1 LTRRERLVLLA
12 STVGFS
18 MVLLDT
24 TVVNVALGSIARDLS
39 AGPTTLEWVA
49 NAYTLVFA
57 GLLLSTGLAAD
68 RLGARAVFLTGLGTF
83 AVGSVLATL
92 APTAAA
98 LIAAQA
104 VLGVGAALVLP
115 TSLSLLSQVFEDP
128 ARRVRAVGMW
138 AAGSAVSFAAGPV
151 LGGVL
156 IEQAGWRSVFV
167 INLPLAVLAAAL
179 VVTQVHGRVP
189 GARVAAPLNLGPQAA
204 AIAML
209 LALTFG
215 LVESGDTGWAS
226 PRVLVALAAAT
237 VLATGLVLRERA
249 SERPLVPRELVSD
262 RRFTGA
268 TAAGALLNFAFY
280 GELFFL
286 SLFLQQ
292 ERGLDALET
301 GLAFLPQP
309 LLFMAVAPIA
319 GRMIARGPRQP
330 LAIGAGIAVVGSLI
344 LLAVDTSS
352 PYAVLVAALALN
364 GIGGGLA
371 IPAVTSA
378 VMGSAPPALAGIA
391 SATLNAG
398 RQVGGVLGVAVLGG
412 IAVAAG
418 GVEAGAMHGAA
429 VLAALGLAVA
439 SALASVLGP
448 PRPALAPKPAP
459 ALATRGSG

>member
-1 LTRRERLVLLA
+1 VSRRERLVLLA

-68 RLGARAVFLTGLGTF
+68 RLGARAVFLAGLATF
-83 AVGSVLATL
+83 AAGSVAATL

-98 LIAAQA
+98 LIGAQA
-104 VLGVGAALVLP
+104 VLGIGAALVLP
-115 TSLSLLSQVFEDP
+115 TSLSLLSQVFVDP
-128 ARRVRAVGMW
+128 TRRVRAVGIW
-138 AAGSAVSFAAGPV
+138 AAGSAVSFATGPV
-151 LGGVL
+151 LGGLL
-156 IEQAGWRSVFV
+156 IQQAGWRSIFV

-179 VVTQVHGRVP
+179 VISQVQGRVAE
-189 GARVAAPLNLGPQAA
+189 ARPAAPLNLGPQAA

-215 LVESGDTGWAS
+215 LVESGDTGWGSA
-226 PRVLVALAAAT
+226 RVLVALSVAL
-237 VLATGLVLRERA
+237 VLAVALVRRER
-249 SERPLVPRELVSD
+249 SSDRPLVPRELIAD

-268 TAAGALLNFAFY
+268 TAGGALLNFAFY

-292 ERGLDALET
+292 ERGLDALHT

-309 LLFMAVAPIA
+309 LFFMAVAPIA
-319 GRMIARGPRQP
+319 GRMIARGPRLP
-330 LAIGAGIAVVGSLI
+330 LAIGAAIAVVGSLI
-344 LLAVDTSS
+344 LIGVDADSS
-352 PYAVLVAALALN
+352 YPVLMAGLALN

-412 IAVAAG
+412 MAAAG
-418 GVEAGAMHGAA
+418 GRVEAGAMHEA
-429 VLAALGLAVA
+429 VVIAALGLAAA
-439 SALASVLGP
+439 SALSYALGP
-448 PRPALAPKPAP
+448 PRAAVAAKPAF
-459 ALATRGSG
+459 ALRGPR

>member
-1 LTRRERLVLLA
+1 VTRRERLVLLA

-24 TVVNVALGSIARDLS
+24 TVVNVALGAIARDLS

-68 RLGARAVFLTGLGTF
+68 RLGARTVFLAGLATF
-83 AVGSVLATL
+83 AAGSVAATL
-92 APTAAA
+92 APSAAA
-98 LIAAQA
+98 LIGAQA

-115 TSLSLLSQVFEDP
+115 TSLSLLSQVFVDP
-128 ARRVRAVGMW
+128 VRRVRAVGVW
-138 AAGSAVSFAAGPV
+138 AAGSAVSFATGPV

-167 INLPLAVLAAAL
+167 INLPLALLAAAL
-179 VVTQVHGRVP
+179 VISQVRGRASE
-189 GARVAAPLNLGPQAA
+189 ARVAAPLNLGPQAA

-215 LVESGDTGWAS
+215 LVESGDTGWGS
-226 PRVLVALAAAT
+226 GRVLVALGAA
-237 VLATGLVLRERA
+237 LALAAGLVVRER
-249 SERPLVPRELVSD
+249 SSDRPLVPRELVAD

-268 TAAGALLNFAFY
+268 TAGGALLNFAFY

-309 LLFMAVAPIA
+309 LFFIAVAPIA
-319 GRMIARGPRQP
+319 GRLIARGPRRP
-330 LAIGAGIAVVGSLI
+330 LAIGAGLAVAGSLI
-344 LLAVDTSS
+344 LLGVDGDS
-352 PYAVLVAALALN
+352 PYGVMMVALALN

-378 VMGSAPPALAGIA
+378 VMGSAPIALAGVA
-391 SATLNAG
+391 SAALNAG

-412 IAVAAG
+412 LATAG
-418 GVEAGAMHGAA
+418 DHVQAGAMHDA
-429 VLAALGLAVA
+429 VLLAALGLAAA
-439 SALASVLGP
+439 SALSLTLGP
-448 PRPALAPKPAP
+448 PREPAVAAEPAF
-459 ALATRGSG
+459 ALRGSR

>member
-1 LTRRERLVLLA
+1 VTRRERLVLLA

-24 TVVNVALGSIARDLS
+24 TVVNVALGSLARDLH
-39 AGPTTLEWVA
+39 AGPTTLQWVA

-68 RLGARAVFLTGLGTF
+68 RLGARTVFLAGLGTF
-83 AVGSVLATL
+83 AVGSVAATV
-92 APTAAA
+92 APTAPA

-104 VLGVGAALVLP
+104 VLGLGAALVLP

-128 ARRVRAVGMW
+128 VRRVRAVGVW
-138 AAGSAVSFAAGPV
+138 AAGSAASFATGPV

-156 IEQAGWRSVFV
+156 IEQAGWRAIFV
-167 INLPLAVLAAAL
+167 INLPLALLAGLL
-179 VVTQVHGRVP
+179 VVTQVRGGPAV
-189 GARVAAPLNLGPQAA
+189 ARAAAPLNLAPQAA
-204 AIAML
+204 AVAML

-215 LVESGDTGWAS
+215 LVESGDGGWGS
-226 PRVLVALAAAT
+226 GRVVVALAAAV
-237 VLATGLVLRERA
+237 VLAVGLVLRERSSA
-249 SERPLVPRELVSD
+249 RPLVPRELVAD

-268 TAAGALLNFAFY
+268 TAGGALLNFAFY

-292 ERGLDALET
+292 ERGLDALQT

-309 LLFMAVAPIA
+309 LFFMAVSPLA
-319 GRMIARGPRQP
+319 GRLVAARGPRLP
-330 LAIGAGIAVVGSLI
+330 LAAGAGIAVAGSLI
-344 LLAVDTSS
+344 LLGVDGDS
-352 PYAVLVAALALN
+352 PYGVLMAGLAIN

-371 IPAVTSA
+371 IPAVTAA
-378 VMGSAPPALAGIA
+378 VMGSVPNALAGIA

-412 IAVAAG
+412 IATAG
-418 GVEAGAMHGAA
+418 GHVNTAGMHEAV
-429 VLAALGLAVA
+429 VLASLGLAAATVLSYA
-439 SALASVLGP
+439 LGP
-448 PRPALAPKPAP
+448 PRVAVRREPAF
-459 ALATRGSG
+459 ATD

>member
-24 TVVNVALGSIARDLS
+24 TVVNVALGAIARDLS
-39 AGPTTLEWVA
+39 AGPTTLQWVA

-68 RLGARAVFLTGLGTF
+68 RLGARTVFLTGLATF
-83 AVGSVLATL
+83 AAGSVAATL

-98 LIAAQA
+98 LIGAQA
-104 VLGVGAALVLP
+104 LLGVGAALVLP

-128 ARRVRAVGMW
+128 TRRVRAVGVW

-156 IEQAGWRSVFV
+156 IEQAGWRSIFV
-167 INLPLAVLAAAL
+167 INLPLALLAAAL
-179 VVTQVHGRVP
+179 VLSQVRGR
-189 GARVAAPLNLGPQAA
+189 AAAVATRAPLNLGPQAA

-215 LVESGDTGWAS
+215 LVESGDTGWGS
-226 PRVLVALAAAT
+226 SRVLVALSAAA
-237 VLATGLVLRERA
+237 VLGIALAMRERA
-249 SERPLVPRELVSD
+249 SDRPLVPRVLMAD
-262 RRFTGA
+262 PRFTGA
-268 TAAGALLNFAFY
+268 TAGGALLNFAFY

-292 ERGLDALET
+292 ERGLDALQT

-309 LLFMAVAPIA
+309 LAFIAVAPLA
-319 GRMIARGPRQP
+319 GRMIARGPRLP
-330 LAIGAGIAVVGSLI
+330 LAAGAAIAVAGSLS
-344 LLAVDTSS
+344 LLAVDGSS
-352 PYAVLVAALALN
+352 SYPAMVAGLVLN
-364 GIGGGLA
+364 GAGGGLA

-378 VMGSAPPALAGIA
+378 VMGAAPQALAGIA

-398 RQVGGVLGVAVLGG
+398 RQIGGVLGVAVLGG
-412 IAVAAG
+412 LATGAG
-418 GVEAGAMHGAA
+418 GVEVGAMHEAV
-429 VLAALGLAVA
+429 VLAALGLAIA
-439 SALASVLGP
+439 SALAYVLGP
-448 PRPALAPKPAP
+448 PRAAVRAESVLAA
-459 ALATRGSG
+459 R